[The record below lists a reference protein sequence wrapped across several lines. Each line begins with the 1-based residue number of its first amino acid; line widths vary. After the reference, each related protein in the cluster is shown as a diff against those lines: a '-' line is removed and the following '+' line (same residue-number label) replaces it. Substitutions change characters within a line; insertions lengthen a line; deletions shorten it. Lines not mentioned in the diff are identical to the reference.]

1 MLFFWGGFSSRRRSE
16 FGAGDVLSSLE
27 VAIQRREN
35 ESNDLFT
42 RPLHLLMIEHMFEND
57 WHSETRLA
65 TPSLSPA
72 GVAGSAG
79 VGSQACSPSE
89 AAFLQFAA
97 AVSAL
102 AVTGVSA
109 DAETLVSLRTQI
121 DQLSGLL
128 SEAEVRFD
136 QHELWRDEGAGSL
149 RGWLSAACDLSRK
162 EATRQARRTERLG
175 VWPAV
180 ARAWSEGRLSSSQV
194 DLAVALVPRRFTAL
208 FGAQAAEVVA
218 IVQPLDAEQSEVA
231 LRQWVRCA
239 EASDGPE
246 QFRDHPSDLYLD
258 RSLDGRV
265 IVQGQLDAGEAAIVE
280 AALRVFDVPD
290 QVDEHGELLGEAR
303 TVGKRNA
310 DALVEVCRFALAHRD
325 GAGESGRFVPHVSLV
340 VDVNELRASA
350 LRGVGVRSHADL
362 AELSNEKGW
371 SAVEHAWFTDALGRH
386 GVGVTSEGSELDATA
401 VRLLTCDS
409 VVQRVMVAGSRV
421 LNMGREVRT
430 ATSVQRR
437 AIIARDRHCRAPGCR
452 TKPKHCDVHHVDH
465 WINGGRTDVDRM
477 VLLCGTHHHEF
488 HKPGYRM
495 ELDDQAVFTVHSAK
509 GWSRSSVPER
519 VETQVFG
526 RTVA

>member
-1 MLFFWGGFSSRRRSE
+1 M
-16 FGAGDVLSSLE
+16 
-27 VAIQRREN
+27 
-35 ESNDLFT
+35 
-42 RPLHLLMIEHMFEND
+42 
-57 WHSETRLA
+57 
-65 TPSLSPA
+65 
-72 GVAGSAG
+72 
-79 VGSQACSPSE
+79 
-89 AAFLQFAA
+89 
-97 AVSAL
+97 
-102 AVTGVSA
+102 
-109 DAETLVSLRTQI
+109 
-121 DQLSGLL
+121 L

-136 QHELWRDEGAGSL
+136 QHELWRVEGAGSL
-149 RGWLSAACDLSRK
+149 RGWLSSACGLSRK
-162 EATRQARRTERLG
+162 EAMRQARRTERLE

-180 ARAWSEGRLSSSQV
+180 ANAWSEGRLSGAQV
-194 DLAVALVPRRFTAL
+194 DVAVALVPRRFMAL
-208 FGAQAAEVVA
+208 FGAQAAEVVPL
-218 IVQPLDAEQSEVA
+218 VQPLDVEQTEVA

-239 EASDGPE
+239 EAADGPE
-246 QFRDHPSDLYLD
+246 QFTDHPSGLHLD
-258 RSLDGRV
+258 RLLDARV
-265 IVQGQLDAGEAAIVE
+265 VVQGQLDAGEAAIVE

-290 QVDEHGELLGEAR
+290 RFDEHGQLMGEAR

-310 DALVEVCRFALAHRD
+310 DALVEVCRFALTHRE

-362 AELSNEKGW
+362 AQVSTDKGW
-371 SAVEHAWFTDALGRH
+371 SAVELAWFADALGHH

-401 VRLLTCDS
+401 VSLLTCDS
-409 VVQRVMVAGSRV
+409 VVQRVMVAGSKV

-430 ATSVQRR
+430 ATLAQRR

-495 ELDDQAVFTVHSAK
+495 ELDDQAVFTVHSSM

-519 VETQVFG
+519 VEMQVFG
-526 RTVA
+526 RSVA